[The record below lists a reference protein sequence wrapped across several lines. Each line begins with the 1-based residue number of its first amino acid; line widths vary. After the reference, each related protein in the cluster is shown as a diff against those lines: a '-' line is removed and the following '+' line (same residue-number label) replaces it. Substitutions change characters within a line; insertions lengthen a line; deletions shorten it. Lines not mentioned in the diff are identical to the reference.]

1 MIGYEHKFCHGVLH
15 KGSHIHQ
22 ALPITSGERWNLIIW
37 ARSSEAHANCC
48 PICSSSPNLYL
59 LEHLGTAF
67 VCRTLHCRHAILT
80 KDNKD
85 MGNPTE

>member
-37 ARSSEAHANCC
+37 ARSSEARANCC
-48 PICSSSPNLYL
+48 PMCSSSPNLNPAPI
-59 LEHLGTAF
+59 GMF
-67 VCRTLHCRHAILT
+67 VVCRTLHRTHEMLT
-80 KDNKD
+80 KDSSS
-85 MGNPTE
+85 PLWI